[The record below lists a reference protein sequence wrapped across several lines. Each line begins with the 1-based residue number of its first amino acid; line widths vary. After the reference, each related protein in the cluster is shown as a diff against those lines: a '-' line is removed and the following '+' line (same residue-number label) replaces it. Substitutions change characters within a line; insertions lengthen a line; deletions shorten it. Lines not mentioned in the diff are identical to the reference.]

1 MIYWWSMVLKWVAEE
16 HCCWCWCWWSQM
28 RDLAS
33 DHIVRFIG
41 VCIDAPNQCILT
53 EYCQKGSLQV
63 GLFRTPIYLSCPLL
77 SGTRHT
83 PCRDSGFVILAL
95 SVVIACCADCPLSE
109 HLVLCRVC
117 LRLIR
122 QWPVFIVIVH
132 QSSSSSST
140 SSATVTLLLL
150 CSRTISS
157 QACETKEKKTN

>member
-1 MIYWWSMVLKWVAEE
+1 
-16 HCCWCWCWWSQM
+16 M

-95 SVVIACCADCPLSE
+95 SAVIACCADCPLSE
-109 HLVLCRVC
+109 HLVALSC
-117 LRLIR
+117 LPAANPTVTAVYRHR
-122 QWPVFIVIVH
+122 PSVIVIV
-132 QSSSSSST
+132 
-140 SSATVTLLLL
+140 
-150 CSRTISS
+150 
-157 QACETKEKKTN
+157 KYF